1 MILRAFVL
9 SALTTGL
16 FAGPVLPND
25 TWSDLRAEIYGDA
38 VPAISQDIVK
48 LNAPYRTMND
58 PRTTLGATVRAPAG
72 EFITKVSLIIDDNPM
87 PVSAVFEMAEPR
99 AAFAF
104 SGSMRI
110 NGPTPIRVVVETD
123 RGGLYMQESFVK
135 TSGTGACAAPP
146 GTDPKIAL
154 QTLGRM
160 KLALAEDIKAE
171 DVLASLTKSTLPASK
186 NPIGQMAR
194 LSIEHPSHS
203 GMQMDQISLLF
214 IPARYVETVEVETDG
229 VPQFRMTG
237 SISLSENP
245 ELSFTVPS
253 GASAVD
259 VKLIDTEGAAFEQS
273 FPLVSG

>member
-1 MILRAFVL
+1 MSKRGLIFAAMMAGLLTGPAF
-9 SALTTGL
+9 AD
-16 FAGPVLPND
+16 D

-38 VPAISQDIVK
+38 VPQSAPDIVG

-58 PRTTLGATVRAPAG
+58 PRTTLGAAIKAPAG

-110 NGPTPIRVVVETD
+110 NGPTPVRVVVETD
-123 RGGLYMQESFVK
+123 QGGLYMQESFVK

-146 GTDPKIAL
+146 GTDPLIAM
-154 QTLGRM
+154 QTLGQM
-160 KLALAEDIKAE
+160 DLGLVADQGAKQ
-171 DVLASLTKSTLPASK
+171 VLASLSGKTAPQSSGAT
-186 NPIGQMAR
+186 GQMAQ
-194 LSIEHPSHS
+194 LSIDHPSHS
-203 GMQMDQISLLF
+203 GMQMDQITLLF
-214 IPARYVETVEVETDG
+214 IPARYVQTVEVEADG
-229 VPQFRMTG
+229 VPQFTMTG
-237 SISLSENP
+237 SISFSENP
-245 ELSFTVPS
+245 DVQFSLPS

-259 VKLIDTEGAAFEQS
+259 VKLTDTEGAIFEQT